1 MEIKRDEVFNAI
13 RWINLM
19 VGMLNIYLFKIGG
32 GYSLLGIGALNIGVW
47 AMTRRMKT

>member
-1 MEIKRDEVFNAI
+1 METKRDEVFSAI

-19 VGMLNIYLFKIGG
+19 VGIGNIYFFQLGG
-32 GYSLLGIGALNIGVW
+32 GYSLLGIGILNIGVW